1 MTDKEH
7 DLIKDLQRMA
17 FTPQTTPLQGEN
29 LRIIVRALLYLV
41 IKASE
46 DT

>member
-17 FTPQTTPLQGEN
+17 FTPQTTPLQGKN
-29 LRIIVRALLYLV
+29 LTIVTRALLYLV

-46 DT
+46 E